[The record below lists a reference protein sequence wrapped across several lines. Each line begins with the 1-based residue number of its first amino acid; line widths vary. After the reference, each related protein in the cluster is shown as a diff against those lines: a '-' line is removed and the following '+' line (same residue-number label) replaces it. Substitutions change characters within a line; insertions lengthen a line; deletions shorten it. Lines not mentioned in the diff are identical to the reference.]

1 MSARVVLALD
11 DITPVLVIDV
21 VEKGRMGKREKGGR
35 EIITFGVSSE

>member
-11 DITPVLVIDV
+11 DITPVLVVGV
-21 VEKGRMGKREKGGR
+21 VEMGRWEKAGM